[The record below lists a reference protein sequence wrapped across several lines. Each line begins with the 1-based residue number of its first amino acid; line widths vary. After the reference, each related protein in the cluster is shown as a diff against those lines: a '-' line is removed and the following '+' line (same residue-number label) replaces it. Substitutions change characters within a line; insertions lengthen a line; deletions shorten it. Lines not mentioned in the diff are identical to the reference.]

1 MRRTCCHYSKGSQSN
16 YLTSDKADFRKGVLS
31 GIKSTSCVIRLS
43 ILPTT
48 KNLTVPK
55 KYVPNNKIS
64 KSMRQKL
71 IRCLCDTYK
80 FAYARWHRRIQS
92 CGWRLQPASSRM
104 WSIKRGESQKE
115 CGDPN
120 STISQFDLLITYR
133 ILHLTA
139 ECTFLSSSHE
149 IFPMVGH
156 ILDHKTHLNKSK
168 RREIIQIMF
177 SGYNK
182 IKLEFH
188 KRNIAE
194 KPKNIER
201 F

>member
-1 MRRTCCHYSKGSQSN
+1 MEC
-16 YLTSDKADFRKGVLS
+16 
-31 GIKSTSCVIRLS
+31 IVIYINSR
-43 ILPTT
+43 PC
-48 KNLTVPK
+48 KKKKKLTVLK
-55 KYVPNNKIS
+55 AYVPNNKIS

-71 IRCLCDTYK
+71 IRCLCDIYK
-80 FAYARWHRRIQS
+80 FLYARWHRRIHS
-92 CGWRLQPASSRM
+92 YGWRLQPASIHM
-104 WSIKRGESQKE
+104 WSIKRGENQKE
-115 CGDPN
+115 YGDLN
-120 STISQFDLLITYR
+120 SAISQFDLLITYR
-133 ILHLTA
+133 ILHPTA
-139 ECTFLSSSHE
+139 ECTFFPSSHE

-194 KPKNIER
+194 KSKNIER